1 MVGKLF
7 NDLVTALDILPES
20 STVDICINHPS
31 PAVLAGKVRVI
42 AKRPCVYKS
51 LVLTVTGTSRVWM
64 RQGAKTIK
72 AKQVFLK
79 SSKKIVFEGQ
89 GSNVGVGAIGDGG
102 AGGREQQ
109 QQQQQRQQ
117 QRASSLSSMTSLS
130 NSHPSNIPVSPV
142 SQTEE
147 EAFPST
153 SPISTAAA
161 PAAGVGTGV
170 MTRMSRMMTT
180 TTTATTTTM
189 LQGAVSAQQPVRS
202 SEPSHGFS
210 MSNNAADDDNSSPMT
225 HLGPLDEIGLSTP
238 PADNSNSNNNTVNN
252 SQQPTPPSLNSS
264 HNRDNS
270 NSSNYYYGS
279 GTTTNSHLQN
289 QLRQGVNDID
299 FYLEFPSHVNN
310 PDTNNNNNNN
320 NNTAASDSSRCLPS
334 GPFKSFSGD
343 STIVYTLSATLVMS
357 RRDILVN
364 NQMTTS
370 IPFRVQCWQDIVDWR
385 NHSED
390 HSYHGKRRG
399 KIEFRLEVPK
409 QLDMRRLQD
418 LQFGFEARWK
428 TLQDRLKIKEVHY
441 SIIEEET
448 QILGPRMAPNIH
460 TTVIST
466 AVTHDCA
473 GDTTPTNSWTHMRG
487 AARLQIPQ
495 PLTVMESMS
504 TPWPHTLS
512 VSHKLRVVFRFDQS
526 LNKER
531 DLQLSFPILIHPTLN
546 AAGGPVHTHALFRH
560 LLRLHPQSQSR
571 RRARRALFGM
581 VGSAGEGQPDG
592 ITADCED
599 LSDYDEDM
607 DYDDDE
613 DGNGEA
619 GGGEGGVNGIGGGSG
634 NNSNGNRHLPVYAD
648 REGTLLLMVGHEIV
662 QETTDL
668 LPPEQADA
676 LGISIVRTSTA
687 TNPGYYY
694 SGVDRR
700 SSLLYSSSEASMSSA
715 PNSPTSPTTFMEQYS
730 WGSAYDGA
738 AGGGLSSSPT
748 STTTYSMYS
757 TSPDFA
763 VTPSSPLEA
772 AAAAGRGSIVSR
784 RHSSYTT
791 SSGTPVATMELS
803 LPPPYVFPSVAEGE
817 EDYMIPP
824 PSPLPFRNDTQELV
838 TASETVIS
846 SQVVDKGKD
855 RSDDDDDDDVSMVD
869 VGVTVQDVG
878 PSSSSSAAVARS
890 GTSTVMPSF
899 GLPSPEYE
907 IQESPLQSCAHKDK
921 DKGKKKDQ
929 GGDVQA
935 STGNM

>member
-1 MVGKLF
+1 
-7 NDLVTALDILPES
+7 
-20 STVDICINHPS
+20 
-31 PAVLAGKVRVI
+31 
-42 AKRPCVYKS
+42 
-51 LVLTVTGTSRVWM
+51 M

-79 SSKKIVFEGQ
+79 TSKEIVFEGQ
-89 GSNVGVGAIGDGG
+89 GLNAGAIGSG
-102 AGGREQQ
+102 AGSREQQ
-109 QQQQQRQQ
+109 AQQQQRRQ

-130 NSHPSNIPVSPV
+130 NNHPSNIPVSPV
-142 SQTEE
+142 SMSEV

-153 SPISTAAA
+153 S
-161 PAAGVGTGV
+161 
-170 MTRMSRMMTT
+170 TT
-180 TTTATTTTM
+180 TTTSVAAAAAAAASAGGVMTMMNRLTTATSTTVTTIP
-189 LQGAVSAQQPVRS
+189 QGAAASAQQPVRS
-202 SEPSHGFS
+202 GEPSHGFS
-210 MSNNAADDDNSSPMT
+210 LSNNATNDNDSSPMT
-225 HLGPLDEIGLSTP
+225 HMGPLDGIALSTS
-238 PADNSNSNNNTVNN
+238 PADSNTNSNTINNNR
-252 SQQPTPPSLNSS
+252 QQLTPLSLGPFL

-270 NSSNYYYGS
+270 NSSNGSNNNNNNGS
-279 GTTTNSHLQN
+279 GTATNSLLQN

-299 FYLEFPSHVNN
+299 FYLEFPSHVDN
-310 PDTNNNNNNN
+310 PDTNNNNSS
-320 NNTAASDSSRCLPS
+320 TAASDSSRCLPS
-334 GPFKSFSGD
+334 GPFKSLSGD

-370 IPFRVQCWQDIVDWR
+370 IPFRVQCWQDMVDWR

-399 KIEFRLEVPK
+399 KIEFQLQVPK

-441 SIIEEET
+441 SIVEEET

-473 GDTTPTNSWTHMRG
+473 GDTTPTNTWSQMRG

-512 VSHKLRVVFRFDQS
+512 VCHKLRVVFRFDQS

-560 LLRLHPQSQSR
+560 LLRLHPESRTR

-581 VGSAGEGQPDG
+581 VGSSEGQNEGGNGDG
-592 ITADCED
+592 ED

-607 DYDDDE
+607 DYEDDE
-613 DGNGEA
+613 DGEA
-619 GGGEGGVNGIGGGSG
+619 GGGGGGGVNGSSG
-634 NNSNGNRHLPVYAD
+634 NGNNTGSGNRHLPVYAD
-648 REGTLLLMVGHEIV
+648 REGTLLLMVGHEVV

-668 LPPEQADA
+668 LPPEQVDA
-676 LGISIVRTSTA
+676 LGISIMRTSTA
-687 TNPGYYY
+687 SNPGYYY

-700 SSLLYSSSEASMSSA
+700 TSLLYSPSEASMSSV
-715 PNSPTSPTTFMEQYS
+715 PNSPTSPTTFMEQCS
-730 WGSAYDGA
+730 WGSAYDGGA
-738 AGGGLSSSPT
+738 APSPT
-748 STTTYSMYS
+748 STTTFSMYS

-763 VTPSSPLEA
+763 VTPFSHIEA
-772 AAAAGRGSIVSR
+772 AAAGAAGGSIVSR
-784 RHSSYTT
+784 RHSSYT
-791 SSGTPVATMELS
+791 SSSTPVAAMELS
-803 LPPPYVFPSVAEGE
+803 LPPPYVFPSVAEDD
-817 EDYMIPP
+817 EDYTIPP
-824 PSPLPFRNDTQELV
+824 PSPLPFRNDDQRPAVLTMAA
-838 TASETVIS
+838 TGSRP
-846 SQVVDKGKD
+846 VDKGKD
-855 RSDDDDDDDVSMVD
+855 RSDDDGDDENVSMVD
-869 VGVTVQDVG
+869 VGVIAQDVG
-878 PSSSSSAAVARS
+878 PSSAAMATRPVVVV
-890 GTSTVMPSF
+890 GPSTVMPSF

-907 IQESPLQSCAHKDK
+907 IHESPLQSCMHQNKEM
-921 DKGKKKDQ
+921 DKGKKKEQ
-929 GGDVQA
+929 GGDEQTTA
-935 STGNM
+935 DDM

>member
-7 NDLVTALDILPES
+7 NDLVTALDILPEP

-42 AKRPCVYKS
+42 VKRPCVYKS

-79 SSKKIVFEGQ
+79 ASKEIVFEGQ
-89 GSNVGVGAIGDGG
+89 GSDVGLGAIGAGG
-102 AGGREQQ
+102 AGGRGQQ

-147 EAFPST
+147 EAFPFT
-153 SPISTAAA
+153 SPTSTAAA
-161 PAAGVGTGV
+161 PAAGVGSRM

-180 TTTATTTTM
+180 ATATTTTTTP
-189 LQGAVSAQQPVRS
+189 QGVVSVQQPVRS
-202 SEPSHGFS
+202 SEPGHAFS
-210 MSNNAADDDNSSPMT
+210 VSNNAADGEDSSPMT
-225 HLGPLDEIGLSTP
+225 HLDPVDGIGLSTLP
-238 PADNSNSNNNTVNN
+238 TDNSNSNSNTVNN
-252 SQQPTPPSLNSS
+252 SQQPPLSLNSN

-270 NSSNYYYGS
+270 NSSNNYNGS

-299 FYLEFPSHVNN
+299 FYLEFPSHVDN
-310 PDTNNNNNNN
+310 PDINNNNNNN
-320 NNTAASDSSRCLPS
+320 AAASDSSRCLPS

-370 IPFRVQCWQDIVDWR
+370 IPFRVQCWQDMVDWR

-399 KIEFRLEVPK
+399 KIEFQVQVPK

-428 TLQDRLKIKEVHY
+428 TLQNRLKIKEVHY

-448 QILGPRMAPNIH
+448 QILGPRMAPNVH

-466 AVTHDCA
+466 AVTHDCV
-473 GDTTPTNSWTHMRG
+473 GDTAPTNSWTHMRG

-495 PLTVMESMS
+495 PLMVMESMS
-504 TPWPHTLS
+504 IPWPHTLS

-526 LNKER
+526 QNKER

-560 LLRLHPQSQSR
+560 LLRLHPQNQSR

-592 ITADCED
+592 ITADGED

-613 DGNGEA
+613 DGNSEA
-619 GGGEGGVNGIGGGSG
+619 GGGGGGVSGIGGGSG
-634 NNSNGNRHLPVYAD
+634 NSNNGNRHLPVYAD
-648 REGTLLLMVGHEIV
+648 REGTLLLMVGHEVV

-668 LPPEQADA
+668 LPPEQVDA
-676 LGISIVRTSTA
+676 LGISIVRTSTS

-700 SSLLYSSSEASMSSA
+700 SSLLYSPSEASMASA
-715 PNSPTSPTTFMEQYS
+715 PNSPTSPTTFMEQCS
-730 WGSAYDGA
+730 WGSAYDAA

-763 VTPSSPLEA
+763 ITPFSPIEA
-772 AAAAGRGSIVSR
+772 AAAAGEGSIVSR
-784 RHSSYTT
+784 RHSSYTA
-791 SSGTPVATMELS
+791 GNGAPMATMELS

-824 PSPLPFRNDTQELV
+824 PSPLPFRSDTQELV
-838 TASETVIS
+838 AVSGTATS

-855 RSDDDDDDDVSMVD
+855 RSDDDDDDVSMVD
-869 VGVTVQDVG
+869 VGIVQDIG

-890 GTSTVMPSF
+890 GMSTVMPSF

-907 IQESPLQSCAHKDK
+907 IQESPLQSCAHKNK
-921 DKGKKKDQ
+921 DKGMRKDQ
-929 GGDVQA
+929 EGDVQA
-935 STGNM
+935 SAASADDM